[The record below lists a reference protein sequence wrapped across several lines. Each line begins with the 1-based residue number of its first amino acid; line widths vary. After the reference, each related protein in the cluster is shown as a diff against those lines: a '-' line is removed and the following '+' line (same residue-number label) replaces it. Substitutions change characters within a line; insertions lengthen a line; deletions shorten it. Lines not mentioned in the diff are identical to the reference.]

1 MKNKKQKK
9 VSTSKVLKI
18 VLNTFLTVLLIGMIT
33 GTIVGMA
40 LLIYIKDYINT
51 DYDIE
56 NLKLDLEQTTSIY
69 YMDYTDEERTMG
81 NWVEWEEERIHGSE
95 NRLWVSYKN
104 IPENLINAFV
114 AIEDQRFWDH
124 KGVDWKRT
132 GGAVLQVLKS
142 GSFGYGGSTITQQ
155 LIKNVTG
162 DKDVKIQRKLEEIF
176 RALSLE
182 KKKSKED
189 ILEMYLNTIYLSQGC
204 SGVQSAANFYFH
216 KDVSELTLAECAC
229 IASITNRPTY
239 YDPIQNPDNN
249 EYRRTVILD
258 QMLEQKYISQA
269 EYDKAVAEALT
280 LYTAEDIEEEEEES
294 TSVHSWFVETLI
306 NDVIRDLMEE
316 KGLDENTATQML
328 YSGGLKIYST
338 VDRQV
343 QEAMEEVFEDEA
355 NYPELEGVQPESAMV
370 VINPY
375 NSNLLGVIGARG
387 VKKTNGD
394 WNNATMSQR
403 QPGSSFK
410 PIAVYA
416 QAIDQGLATYSTIV
430 DDYPY
435 NVNPATGKVWPSNS
449 PNTYRGYTSICDAL
463 IRSVNT
469 VAVRLLDQIGIEN
482 SFYFLRNKFRISTL
496 VEQVGAR
503 GDMGLSM
510 ALGGLTYG
518 VSLRE
523 ITTSY
528 GVFANSGI
536 FTESRSYIKVCDAQ
550 GNIILSNEEKSEVIL
565 NQSTAQIM
573 TNMLAEVADP
583 NGYGT
588 ARKLTVTKH
597 VDVAAKTGTT
607 NDNKDIY
614 FVGYTPY
621 FVGGVWFGYEQPRY
635 LPGFSVSPSLSLWDK
650 VMLKLHE
657 GYIENAKDGGEPLR
671 RFDYSDLVSY
681 KYCRD
686 SGLLPGEYCSLD
698 PRGSRISTGYG
709 TKDNI
714 PTATCDKHVPVQWC
728 TESKAVAGMG
738 CPENKVVTIA
748 LVRNETRRL
757 EKDAPVVDAQYTYMD
772 VPSDYVYPTEKNL
785 PFYVNLYINGTYPGY
800 TAGINRPV
808 NSWCVEH
815 NGENTASWAVL
826 CEEYRLAHPE
836 EFEDEEDEEGEE
848 ETEDAE

>member
-1 MKNKKQKK
+1 MKNTKKHDGATAKK
-9 VSTSKVLKI
+9 VMKG

-40 LLIYIKDYINT
+40 LLIYLKDYINM

-56 NLKLDLEQTTSIY
+56 NLKLDLDQTTSIY
-69 YMDYTDEERTMG
+69 YMDYTDEERTVG
-81 NWVEWEEERIHGSE
+81 SWVEWEEERIHGSE

-104 IPENLINAFV
+104 IPEHLINAFV

-124 KGVDWKRT
+124 NGVDWKRT

-162 DKDVKIQRKLEEIF
+162 DKDVKIQRKIEEIF

-204 SGVQSAANFYFH
+204 NGVQSAANFYFH

-249 EYRRTVILD
+249 QYRREVIL
-258 QMLEQKYISQA
+258 QEMLEQKYISQEEHDA
-269 EYDKAVAEALT
+269 AVAEELRFF
-280 LYTAEDIEEEEEES
+280 TAEDVEEEVDES
-294 TSVHSWFVETLI
+294 TNVHSWFVETLKA
-306 NDVIRDLMEE
+306 DVIRDLMEE
-316 KGLDENTATQML
+316 KGLDENTATQMV

-338 VDRQV
+338 VDIDV
-343 QEAMEEVFEDEA
+343 QRAMEEVFENEE
-355 NYPELEGVQPESAMV
+355 NYPELEGVQPEAAMV

-375 NSNLLGVIGARG
+375 NSNVLGIIGARG
-387 VKKTNGD
+387 EKKTNGD

-416 QAIDQGLATYSTIV
+416 QAIEKGIATYSTIV

-435 NVNPATGKVWPSNS
+435 NVNPATGKLWPSNS
-449 PNTYRGYTSICDAL
+449 PNTYRGYTSVCDAI

-469 VAVRLLDQIGIEN
+469 VAVRLLDRIGTED
-482 SFYFLRNKFRISTL
+482 SYYFLRDKFRISTL
-496 VEQVGAR
+496 VEKVGTK

-518 VSLRE
+518 VTVRD
-523 ITTSY
+523 ITTAY
-528 GVFANSGI
+528 GTFANSGI
-536 FTESRSYIKVCDAQ
+536 YTESRTYIKVCDAE
-550 GNIILSNEEKSEVIL
+550 GNIILSNEEKSEVVL
-565 NQSTAQIM
+565 SQSTAQIM
-573 TNMLAEVADP
+573 TSMLSEVADP

-588 ARKLTVTKH
+588 ARKVTVAKK

-635 LPGFSVSPSLSLWDK
+635 LPGFSVSPSLALWDK
-650 VMLKLHE
+650 VMTKLHE
-657 GYIENAKDGGEPLR
+657 GYIENAKNGGTPLR
-671 RFDYSDLVSY
+671 QFDYSDLVSY
-681 KYCRD
+681 QYCRD
-686 SGLLPGEYCSLD
+686 SGMLPGEYCSLD
-698 PRGSRISTGYG
+698 PRGSRTATGYG

-714 PTATCDKHVPVQWC
+714 PTATCDKHVPVEWC
-728 TESKAVAGMG
+728 TESKAVAGDG
-738 CPENKVVTIA
+738 CPDDKLVTIA
-748 LVRNETRRL
+748 LIRNEERRL
-757 EKDAPVVDAQYTYMD
+757 ERDAAVTDAQYTYMD
-772 VPSDYVYPTEKNL
+772 VPSDYVYPKEKNV
-785 PFYVNLYINGTYPGY
+785 PFYINLYLNGTYPGY
-800 TAGINRPV
+800 TAGVGRPV

-815 NGENTASWAVL
+815 NSENTESWAVM
-826 CEEYRLAHPE
+826 CENYRLAHPE
-836 EFEDEEDEEGEE
+836 EFEDEEDEENEQ
-848 ETEDAE
+848 

>member
-1 MKNKKQKK
+1 MKKQKRQGGIPAK
-9 VSTSKVLKI
+9 SVLKGI
-18 VLNTFLTVLLIGMIT
+18 LNTFLTLLLIGMIT

-40 LLIYIKDYINT
+40 LLIYVKDYINT

-56 NLKLDLEQTTSIY
+56 NLKLDLDQTTSIY
-69 YMDYTDEERTMG
+69 YMDYTDDERTVG

-132 GGAVLQVLKS
+132 VGAVLQVVKS

-162 DKDVKIQRKLEEIF
+162 DRDVKIQRKLEEIF

-216 KDVSELTLAECAC
+216 KDVSDLTLAECAC
-229 IASITNRPTY
+229 IASITNLPTY

-249 EYRRTVILD
+249 KYRREVILG
-258 QMLEQKYISQA
+258 QMLEQKYISQS
-269 EYDKAVAEALT
+269 EYDAAVAEELVF
-280 LYTAEDIEEEEEES
+280 YTAEDAEEEES
-294 TSVHSWFVETLI
+294 ENTNVHSWFVETLI
-306 NDVIRDLMEE
+306 ADVIADLMEE
-316 KGLDENTATQML
+316 KGLDERTATQMV
-328 YSGGLKIYST
+328 YSGGLKIYAT
-338 VDRQV
+338 VDKDV
-343 QEAMEEVFEDEA
+343 QQAMEKVFENEE
-355 NYPELEGVQPESAMV
+355 NYPELQGVQPQAAMI

-375 NSNLLGVIGARG
+375 NSNVLGVIGARG
-387 VKKTNGD
+387 EKTTNGG
-394 WNNATMSQR
+394 WNNVTMSER

-416 QAIDQGLATYSTIV
+416 QAIENGIATYSTIV

-435 NVNPATGKVWPSNS
+435 NVNPATDKLWPSNS
-449 PNTYRGYTSICDAL
+449 PNTYKGYTTVCDAI

-482 SFYFLRNKFRISTL
+482 SFYFLRDKFRISTI
-496 VEQVGAR
+496 VERVGTK

-518 VSLRE
+518 VNMRD
-523 ITTSY
+523 IATAY
-528 GVFANSGI
+528 GTFANSGI
-536 FTESRSYIKVCDAQ
+536 YTESRTYIKVCDSQ
-550 GNIILSNEEKSEVIL
+550 GNIILSNEEKGEVIL
-565 NQSTAQIM
+565 SQSTAQVM
-573 TNMLAEVADP
+573 TKMLSEVADP
-583 NGYGT
+583 AGYGT
-588 ARKLTVTKH
+588 AWRLTVTKD
-597 VDVAAKTGTT
+597 VEVAAKTGTT

-621 FVGGVWFGYEQPRY
+621 FLGAVWFGYEQPRY
-635 LPGFSVSPSLSLWDK
+635 LPNLVPSPSLTLWDL
-650 VMLKLHE
+650 VMKELHKE
-657 GYIENAKDGGEPLR
+657 YIEDDKNGIADLKK
-671 RFDYSDLVSY
+671 FDYSDLVSY

-686 SGLLPGEYCSLD
+686 SGLLVGEYCSLD
-698 PRGSRISTGYG
+698 PRGARVSTGYG
-709 TKDNI
+709 TKDSV

-728 TESKAVAGMG
+728 TETGAVAGAG
-738 CPENKVVTIA
+738 CPSDKVVTIA
-748 LVRNETRRL
+748 LVRNEERRL
-757 EKDAPVVDAQYTYMD
+757 EQNAPVTDAQYTYMT
-772 VPSDYVYPTEKNL
+772 VPSDYVYPTETDV
-785 PFYVNLYINGTYPGY
+785 PFYINLYTNGTYPGY
-800 TAGINRPV
+800 TSGVTRPI

-815 NGENTASWAVL
+815 NSENTESWEAL
-826 CEEYRLAHPE
+826 CFKYREEHPE
-836 EFEDEEDEEGEE
+836 EFEDEEEE
-848 ETEDAE
+848 ETEDESENE

>member
-1 MKNKKQKK
+1 MKKQKRQGK
-9 VSTSKVLKI
+9 IPTRSVLKG
-18 VLNTFLTVLLIGMIT
+18 VLNTFLTILLIGMIT

-56 NLKLDLEQTTSIY
+56 NLKLDLDQTTSIY
-69 YMDYTDEERTMG
+69 YMDYTDEERTVG

-124 KGVDWKRT
+124 KGVDWRRT
-132 GGAVLQVLKS
+132 AGAVLQVVKT

-216 KDVSELTLAECAC
+216 KDVSDLTLAECAC

-249 EYRRTVILD
+249 KYRRDVILD
-258 QMLEQKYISQA
+258 QMLEQKYISQSEHDA
-269 EYDKAVAEALT
+269 AVAEELVFF
-280 LYTAEDIEEEEEES
+280 TAEDVEEEES
-294 TSVHSWFVETLI
+294 DNTYVHSWFVETLI
-306 NDVIRDLMEE
+306 ADVISDLMEE
-316 KGLDENTATQML
+316 KGLDESTATQMV

-338 VDRQV
+338 VDVGV
-343 QEAMEEVFEDEA
+343 QRAMEEVFENEE
-355 NYPELEGVQPESAMV
+355 NYPELQGVQPQAAMI

-375 NSNLLGVIGARG
+375 NSNVLGVIGARG
-387 VKKTNGD
+387 EKTTNGG
-394 WNNATMSQR
+394 WNNVTMSQR

-410 PIAVYA
+410 PIAVYS
-416 QAIDQGLATYSTIV
+416 QAIENGIATYSTIV

-435 NVNPATGKVWPSNS
+435 NVNPATGKAWPSNS
-449 PNTYRGYTSICDAL
+449 PNTYKGYTSVCDAI

-469 VAVRLLDQIGIEN
+469 VAVRLLDKIGIEN
-482 SFYFLRNKFRISTL
+482 SFYFLRDKFRISTI
-496 VEQVGAR
+496 VERVGTK

-518 VSLRE
+518 VNMRD
-523 ITTSY
+523 IATAY
-528 GVFANSGI
+528 GTFANSGI
-536 FTESRSYIKVCDAQ
+536 YTPSRTYIKVCDSQ
-550 GNIILSNEEKSEVIL
+550 GNIILSNEEKGEVIL
-565 NQSTAQIM
+565 SQSTAQVM
-573 TNMLAEVADP
+573 TKMLSEVADP
-583 NGYGT
+583 TGYGT
-588 ARKLTVTKH
+588 ARRLTVTKN
-597 VDVAAKTGTT
+597 VEVAAKTGTT

-621 FVGGVWFGYEQPRY
+621 FLGAVWFGYEQPRY
-635 LPGFSVSPSLSLWDK
+635 LPNLVPSPSLTLWDM
-650 VMLKLHE
+650 VMLKIHE
-657 GYIENAKDGGEPLR
+657 QYVEDDKNGITDLKK
-671 RFDYSDLVSY
+671 FDYSDLVSY
-681 KYCRD
+681 RYCRD

-709 TKDNI
+709 TKDSI

-728 TESKAVAGMG
+728 TETGAVAGSG
-738 CPENKVVTIA
+738 CPSNKVVTIA
-748 LVRNETRRL
+748 LVKNEERRL
-757 EKDAPVVDAQYTYMD
+757 ERNAPVTDAQYTYMD
-772 VPSDYVYPTEKNL
+772 VPADYIYPTETDV
-785 PFYVNLYINGTYPGY
+785 PFYINLYINGTYPGY
-800 TAGINRPV
+800 TADVKRPI

-815 NGENTASWAVL
+815 NGENTESWEAL
-826 CEEYRLAHPE
+826 CLKYHEEHPE
-836 EFEDEEDEEGEE
+836 EFEDEESEE
-848 ETEDAE
+848 ETENE

>member
-1 MKNKKQKK
+1 MKKTRKRNG
-9 VSTSKVLKI
+9 VSTKKVLKG
-18 VLNTFLTVLLIGMIT
+18 VLNTFLTILLIGMIT

-40 LLIYIKDYINT
+40 LLIYIKDFINV

-56 NLKLDLEQTTSIY
+56 NLKLDLDQTTSIY
-69 YMDYTDEERTMG
+69 YMDYTDVERTTG

-95 NRLWVSYKN
+95 NRLWVSYKD
-104 IPENLINAFV
+104 IPDHLINAFV

-124 KGVDWKRT
+124 SGVDWKRT

-204 SGVQSAANFYFH
+204 NGVQSAANFYFH
-216 KDVSELTLAECAC
+216 KDVSQLTLAECASL
-229 IASITNRPTY
+229 ASITNRPTY

-249 EYRRTVILD
+249 KYRQEVILEE
-258 QMLEQKYISQA
+258 MRKQKYISQE
-269 EYDKAVAEALT
+269 EYDTAVAEELRFF
-280 LYTAEDIEEEEEES
+280 TAEDVEEEVEES
-294 TSVHSWFVETLI
+294 TNVHSWFVETLKA
-306 NDVIRDLMEE
+306 DVIRDLMDE

-338 VDRQV
+338 VDIEV
-343 QEAMEEVFEDEA
+343 QRAMEEVFENEE
-355 NYPELEGVQPESAMV
+355 NYPELEGVQPEAAMV

-375 NSNLLGVIGARG
+375 NSNLLGVIGGRG
-387 VKKTNGD
+387 EKKTNGD
-394 WNNATMSQR
+394 WNNATMSER

-416 QAIDQGLATYSTIV
+416 QAVERGIATYSTIV

-435 NVNPATGKVWPSNS
+435 NVNPATGKLWPSNS
-449 PNTYRGYTSICDAL
+449 PNTYRGYTSVCDAI

-469 VAVRLLDQIGIEN
+469 VAVRLLDQIGTEE
-482 SFYFLRNKFRISTL
+482 SYYFLRDKFRISTL
-496 VEQVGAR
+496 VEKIGTK

-518 VSLRE
+518 VTVRD
-523 ITTSY
+523 ITTAY
-528 GVFANSGI
+528 ATFANSGI

-550 GNIILSNEEKSEVIL
+550 GNIILSNEEKSEVVL
-565 NQSTAQIM
+565 SQSTAQIM
-573 TNMLAEVADP
+573 TSMLSEVADP

-588 ARKLTVTKH
+588 ARKVTLAKK

-635 LPGFSVSPSLSLWDK
+635 LPGFSVSPSLALWDK
-650 VMLKLHE
+650 VMTKLHE
-657 GYIENAKDGGEPLR
+657 GYIENAKNGGMPLR
-671 RFDYSDLVSY
+671 EFDYSDLVSY
-681 KYCRD
+681 QYCRD
-686 SGLLPGEYCSLD
+686 SGLLPGEYCAHD
-698 PRGSRISTGYG
+698 PRGNRTATGYG

-714 PTATCDKHVPVQWC
+714 PRATCDKHVPVQWC
-728 TESKAVAGMG
+728 TESKAVAGAG
-738 CPENKVVTIA
+738 CPADKVVTIS
-748 LVRNETRRL
+748 LIRNEERRL
-757 EKDAPVVDAQYTYMD
+757 ERDAAVTDAQYTYMD
-772 VPSDYVYPTEKNL
+772 VPSDYVYPKEKNV
-785 PFYVNLYINGTYPGY
+785 PFFMNLYINGTYPGY
-800 TAGINRPV
+800 TAGVGRPV

-815 NGENTASWAVL
+815 NGENTESWAVM
-826 CEEYRLAHPE
+826 CENYKLAHPE
-836 EFEDEEDEEGEE
+836 EFEEEEEEDGENEE
-848 ETEDAE
+848 

>member
-1 MKNKKQKK
+1 MKKEKKQSKGNSAK
-9 VSTSKVLKI
+9 VWKVI
-18 VLNTFLTVLLIGMIT
+18 LNTFLTLLLIGMIT

-40 LLIYIKDYINT
+40 LLIYVKDYINT

-56 NLKLDLEQTTSIY
+56 NLKLNLDQTTSIY
-69 YMDYTDEERTMG
+69 YMDYTDEERTSG

-95 NRLWVSYKN
+95 NRMWVSYKK
-104 IPENLINAFV
+104 IPEHLINAFV

-132 GGAVLQVLKS
+132 GGAVLTVLKS

-182 KKKSKED
+182 KHKSKED

-204 SGVQSAANFYFH
+204 SGIQSAANFYFH

-249 EYRRTVILD
+249 KYRRDVILD
-258 QMLEQKYISQA
+258 QMLEQKYISKEEHAAAIA
-269 EYDKAVAEALT
+269 EELSFF
-280 LYTAEDIEEEEEES
+280 TAEDIEEEEVES
-294 TSVHSWFVETLI
+294 NNVHSWFVETLI
-306 NDVIRDLMEE
+306 NDVIKDLMEE
-316 KGLDENTATQML
+316 KGLDESTARQML
-328 YSGGLKIYST
+328 YSSGLKIYST
-338 VDRQV
+338 VDIDV
-343 QEAMEEVFEDEA
+343 QKAMEEVFSDEA
-355 NYPELEGVQPESAMV
+355 NYPELEGVQPEAAMV

-375 NSNLLGVIGARG
+375 NSNLLGIIGARG
-387 VKKTNGD
+387 EKKTNGD

-416 QAIDQGLATYSTIV
+416 QAVELGLAGYSTIV

-435 NVNPATGKVWPSNS
+435 NVNPATGKLWPSNS
-449 PNTYRGYTSICDAL
+449 PNQYRGYTSICDAL

-469 VAVRLLDQIGIEN
+469 VAVRLLDDIGIEN
-482 SFYFLRNKFRISTL
+482 SFYFLRDKFRISTL
-496 VEQVGAR
+496 VEQSGAK

-518 VSLRE
+518 VTVRD
-523 ITTSY
+523 ITTAY

-536 FTESRSYIKVCDAQ
+536 FTESRSYIKVCDAE
-550 GNIILSNEEKSEVIL
+550 GNIILSNEEKSEVVL
-565 NQSTAQIM
+565 SQSTAQVM
-573 TNMLAEVADP
+573 TNMLSEVANP

-588 ARKLTVTKH
+588 ARKLTISKK

-635 LPGFSVSPSLSLWDK
+635 LPGFSVSPSLALWDK
-650 VMLKLHE
+650 VMTKLHE
-657 GYIENAKDGGEPLR
+657 GYIEAAKNGGAPIKK
-671 RFDYSDLVSY
+671 FDYSDLVSY
-681 KYCRD
+681 NYCRD

-698 PRGSRISTGYG
+698 PRGNRVSTGYG
-709 TKDNI
+709 TRDSI

-728 TESKAVAGMG
+728 TETKAVAGAG
-738 CPENKVVTIA
+738 CPSEKVVTIA
-748 LVRNETRRL
+748 LIRNENRHL
-757 EKDAPVVDAQYTYMD
+757 ERNATVADAQYTYMD
-772 VPSDYVYPTEKNL
+772 VPSDYIYPKEKNL
-785 PFYVNLYINGTYPGY
+785 PFYINLYLNGTFPGLSDV
-800 TAGINRPV
+800 TRPV

-815 NGENTASWAVL
+815 NGENTESWNVL
-826 CEEYRLAHPE
+826 CENYRHAHPE
-836 EFEDEEDEEGEE
+836 EFEDEESEES
-848 ETEDAE
+848 DND